1 MIGNN
6 MGYDGHLKYSNE
18 AVSNALVMLRGDA
31 FAGANSPDWVAQFED
46 AFKRVSGHSH
56 NIAVNSGTS
65 GLHAA
70 LVALGVGP
78 GDEVIM
84 PAMSVVMN
92 AYAALAVGA
101 APVFADIDRH
111 TWNVTLESIEA
122 VVTERTRAIIT
133 VSWFGLPVDL
143 APIMEYASKRGI
155 GVVEDAAESLGSS
168 YRGSPSGSIADLA
181 VFSFESKKHL
191 SCGGE
196 GGMIST
202 SDEALA
208 TRARKFAGLGYRH
221 LTADAGRT
229 SLASSVFQRPDYA
242 RYDTVSL
249 NYRMSPLAAAVG
261 LGQLAHFERLIGLR
275 VEAGRRLIGVIS
287 SNPNFVAQSIPP
299 ATSHAYYTAAFSYR
313 GTLPWRGVYERV
325 GAQGGDGFY
334 GCVLNPY
341 LEPVFKSL
349 RAEGRS
355 WSPGLCPVAEEL
367 QPTVMALKTD
377 YRDPRDLDRNLIAWE
392 RVLSEFPNS

>member
-1 MIGNN
+1 
-6 MGYDGHLKYSNE
+6 MGYDSHLKYSND
-18 AVSNALVMLRGDA
+18 AISNALVMLRGDA
-31 FAGANSPDWVAQFED
+31 FAGNDQTDWVARFED
-46 AFKRVSGHSH
+46 GFKAVSGHSH

-70 LVALGVGP
+70 LVALGVAP

-101 APVFADIDRH
+101 TPVFADIDAD
-111 TWNVTLESIEA
+111 TWNVTLGSIEA

-143 APIMEYASKRGI
+143 EPIMAFASTRGI
-155 GVVEDAAESLGSS
+155 AVVEDAAESLGSS
-168 YRGSPSGSIADLA
+168 YRGRPNGSIADIT

-196 GGMIST
+196 GGMVST
-202 SDEALA
+202 SDDSVA
-208 TRARKFAGLGYRH
+208 TKARKFAGLGYRH

-229 SLASSVFQRPDYA
+229 SLASSVFQRPDYK

-261 LGQLAHFERLIGLR
+261 LGQLGHVERLFGLR
-275 VEAGRRLIGVIS
+275 VEAGRRLVSLIGS
-287 SNPNFVAQSIPP
+287 HRDFAPQLIPSD
-299 ATSHAYYTAAFSYR
+299 TDHAYYTAAFSYR
-313 GTLPWRGVYERV
+313 GTTPWHDVYARLVNHE
-325 GAQGGDGFY
+325 GDGFY

-341 LEPVFKSL
+341 LEPVF
-349 RAEGRS
+349 EGSVAGGRT
-355 WSPGLCPVAEEL
+355 WTAGLCPIAEGL
-367 QPTVMALKTD
+367 QPTIMALKTD
-377 YRDPRDLDRNLIAWE
+377 YRDPRDLYRNLGAWE
-392 RVLSEFPNS
+392 KVLGEMSNGSAPG

>member
-1 MIGNN
+1 
-6 MGYDGHLKYSNE
+6 MGYDTHLKYSNE
-18 AVSNALVMLRGDA
+18 AISNALVMLRGNT
-31 FAGANSPDWVAQFED
+31 FAGNDSTDWVAQFED
-46 AFKRVSGHSH
+46 GFKTVSGHSH

-70 LVALGVGP
+70 LVALEVAP

-101 APVFADIDRH
+101 TPVFADVDPE
-111 TWNVTLESIEA
+111 TWNVTLGSIEA
-122 VVTERTRAIIT
+122 AVTERTRAIIT

-143 APIMEYASKRGI
+143 EPIMAFASTRGI
-155 GVVEDAAESLGSS
+155 AVIEDAAESLGSI
-168 YRGSPSGSIADLA
+168 YRGRPNGSVADVT

-196 GGMIST
+196 GGMVST
-202 SDEALA
+202 SHEMVA

-229 SLASSVFQRPDYA
+229 SLASSVFQRPDYE

-261 LGQLAHFERLIGLR
+261 LGQLSQLDHLVGLR
-275 VEAGRRLIGVIS
+275 VEAGRRLVSLIGS
-287 SNPNFVAQSIPP
+287 HREFVPQMIP
-299 ATSHAYYTAAFSYR
+299 ADTVHSYYTAAFSYR
-313 GTLPWRGVYERV
+313 GEMPWHDVYAHV
-325 GAQGGDGFY
+325 GASGGDGFY

-341 LEPVFKSL
+341 LEPVFNGAL
-349 RAEGRS
+349 VGGRS
-355 WSPGLCPVAEEL
+355 WSAGLCPVAEEL
-367 QPTVMALKTD
+367 QPTIMALKTD
-377 YRDPRDLDRNLIAWE
+377 FRDPRDLDRNLAAWE
-392 RVLSEFPNS
+392 NTLASL